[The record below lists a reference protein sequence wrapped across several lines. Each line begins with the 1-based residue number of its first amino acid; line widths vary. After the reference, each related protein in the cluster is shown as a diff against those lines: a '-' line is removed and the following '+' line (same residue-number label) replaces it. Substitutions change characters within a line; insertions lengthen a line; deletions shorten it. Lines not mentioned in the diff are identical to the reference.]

1 MKEDLYKL
9 ELEFDSKMKQLK
21 KKEESLEE
29 DLSYFLQQT
38 DQLKE
43 EVYRMAEGE
52 LPAEVHTYFFQM
64 DENSERFRRDVFEQL
79 DQIQEERSKLKW
91 EYDNE
96 IDAFY
101 KNQKK
106 LESEAKKKSVRA
118 TLLIFLVGSR

>member
-9 ELEFDSKMKQLK
+9 EFEFDSKMKQLK

-101 KNQKK
+101 KNQKM
-106 LESEAKKKSVRA
+106 LESKDKKNSKVVL
-118 TLLIFLVGSR
+118 TVFLVGSR

>member
-106 LESEAKKKSVRA
+106 LASKAKKISKVVL
-118 TLLIFLVGSR
+118 TDFLVGSG

>member
-1 MKEDLYKL
+1 
-9 ELEFDSKMKQLK
+9 
-21 KKEESLEE
+21 
-29 DLSYFLQQT
+29 
-38 DQLKE
+38 
-43 EVYRMAEGE
+43 
-52 LPAEVHTYFFQM
+52 M

-106 LESEAKKKSVRA
+106 LESKSKKNQ
-118 TLLIFLVGSR
+118 

>member
-101 KNQKK
+101 KNQRK
-106 LESEAKKKSVRA
+106 LESKAQKISKVVL
-118 TLLIFLVGSR
+118 TDFLVGSR